1 MKKLIEF
8 IQRVDWKSIPKT
20 VYLRYIAMIVVI
32 LNTILTRLG
41 INPIEVSSEAIYQN
55 LSDTVTILI
64 LLMNTWKNNPV
75 TTEAIEAD
83 KYMKDLKAGK
93 AEPTNTEE

>member
-20 VYLRYIAMIVVI
+20 VYLRYIATLVVI

-83 KYMKDLKAGK
+83 KYMKDLKIAK
-93 AEPTNTEE
+93 KEPTNTEE

>member
-8 IQRVDWKSIPKT
+8 IQRVDWKSIPKS

-32 LNTILTRLG
+32 LNTVLTRLG

-64 LLMNTWKNNPV
+64 LLMNIMLKILHMMRKPV
-75 TTEAIEAD
+75 QFFQ
-83 KYMKDLKAGK
+83 
-93 AEPTNTEE
+93 